1 MNLNILLQIVELGL
15 TEIVPIEQLAAR
27 LISIFKLNPN
37 VELSIQSLESDA
49 IQADADTQQM
59 IADWQKAHGLPVTP
73 VSPDP
78 AKA

>member
-1 MNLNILLQIVELGL
+1 MNVNVLLQIIELGL

-49 IQADADTQQM
+49 LKVDAETEQM

-73 VSPDP
+73 PSS
-78 AKA
+78 